1 MMNYLNAS
9 RLNRLV
15 TMFIDYAELMAEDG
29 ILMSMQDWVDQ
40 TITKAFYAFVQDK
53 LHFAVTGKTAAELI
67 YERADSEKP
76 AMGLTTWKDSPDGKI
91 LKRDIGIAKN
101 YLNEKEL
108 SRLNRLVTMFIDYA
122 ELMAEDEIL
131 MSMQDWVDQTN
142 QFLLNNR
149 RKVLNGKGKI
159 SHDVAMQ
166 KAEKEYEVFRVKQ
179 DREYVSEFDREVE
192 KYLKGND

>member
-1 MMNYLNAS
+1 M
-9 RLNRLV
+9 
-15 TMFIDYAELMAEDG
+15 
-29 ILMSMQDWVDQ
+29 
-40 TITKAFYAFVQDK
+40 
-53 LHFAVTGKTAAELI
+53 HFSVTGKTAAELI
-67 YERADSEKP
+67 FERVDSEKP
-76 AMGLTTWKDSPDGKI
+76 AMGLTTWKDAPNGKV

-142 QFLLNNR
+142 QFLMNNR
-149 RKVLNGKGKI
+149 RKILSGKGKV
-159 SHDVAMQ
+159 SHDVAIE
-166 KAEKEYEVFRVKQ
+166 KANKEYEVFRVKQ

-192 KYLKGND
+192 KYLKG